1 MAKRNLSN
9 ESLESSLIHSKME
22 APPNRPKLTGR
33 AFYESIGSPKYIL
46 APMVDQSEFAWRLL
60 TRSFLPS
67 SQRPSLLAYTPM
79 FHARLFQETKTFR
92 DHHFQPSRTGLP
104 SLAASKSSSAS
115 GDGEN
120 GQQSLS
126 NEPPYLDGHPT
137 HDRPLIVQFC
147 SNSPQEFLSA
157 ATHVSPYCDA
167 VDLNLGCPQGIA
179 RKGHYGSFLQES
191 PDLIHSLI
199 STLAENLHVPVT
211 AKMRVLDTREDTLK
225 YAKMLLEAGAS
236 WIAVHG
242 RRREQK
248 GHETGLADWHIIRYL
263 RDELPPETVIF
274 ANGNILG
281 NEDLERCL
289 EVTRADG
296 VMSAEGN
303 LCDPGIFAGPEGRE
317 EGKKSG
323 EYWIGSDGRKGGWR
337 MDAVLRRYL
346 DIIYTHVL
354 EQTPPS
360 RPPLFVPGK
369 TENANGAAPSTPP
382 SADTSATTV
391 SQPVHPTVS
400 VTLSDNNTTTTTQ
413 DEERPPP
420 AKKPKRNPPEPKTK
434 TRTKTKTTS
443 PNLLAIRP
451 HLFHFLRPLISTHTH
466 IRDRLARSYAGD
478 MQSYEE
484 ILRMIEDVT
493 REGLVAY
500 AANPE
505 RFNEENTIQTEEE
518 EEGEEKEEAT
528 SASTIKK
535 YKRPP
540 WICQP
545 YVRPLPKEALERG
558 SLSLGK
564 KARRKLEAEQDGRE
578 SGSSGVGGDGRGR
591 REERDERDGVPAPE
605 VAKEAMVCGRVLQQ
619 HLRARARTP
628 LGLAPVGSAAV
639 IRSGT
644 AEVASTAA
652 QSSGTLGID
661 NRATSLAVVGGLGS
675 SSRRGWGFLGEGAIA
690 EAGLA
695 AGSAV
700 DGLVLDLQ

>member
-9 ESLESSLIHSKME
+9 ESLESSSPHSKME
-22 APPNRPKLTGR
+22 APTKRPKMTGR
-33 AFYESIGSPKYIL
+33 AFYESIRSPKYIL

-104 SLAASKSSSAS
+104 SFPASKSSSAS
-115 GDGEN
+115 GDGED
-120 GQQSLS
+120 GQQTLP

-199 STLAENLHVPVT
+199 STLAENLRVPVT
-211 AKMRVLDTREDTLK
+211 AKMRVLDTREDTLR

-263 RDELPPETVIF
+263 RDKLPPETVII

-281 NEDLERCL
+281 YEDLERCL
-289 EVTRADG
+289 EVTGADG

-360 RPPLFVPGK
+360 RQPLFVPGNK
-369 TENANGAAPSTPP
+369 NANAEPSTAQPASETP
-382 SADTSATTV
+382 AKTL

-400 VTLSDNNTTTTTQ
+400 ASLPDHSTTTITTTTTTQ
-413 DEERPPP
+413 DEQPPH
-420 AKKPKRNPPEPKTK
+420 AKKPKPNPPEPKTK
-434 TRTKTKTTS
+434 TKTKTKTTS

-500 AANPE
+500 AGNHESFQEKESETVPAPE
-505 RFNEENTIQTEEE
+505 KEATAEIVEG
-518 EEGEEKEEAT
+518 EGEES

-545 YVRPLPKEALERG
+545 YVRPLPKEAFERG

-564 KARRKLEAEQDGRE
+564 KARKKLEVERE
-578 SGSSGVGGDGRGR
+578 ELEARREESSGSGDGGSGGGGGGR
-591 REERDERDGVPAPE
+591 REERDERDGIPAPE
-605 VAKEAMVCGRVLQQ
+605 VAKEAMVCG
-619 HLRARARTP
+619 
-628 LGLAPVGSAAV
+628 
-639 IRSGT
+639 
-644 AEVASTAA
+644 
-652 QSSGTLGID
+652 
-661 NRATSLAVVGGLGS
+661 
-675 SSRRGWGFLGEGAIA
+675 
-690 EAGLA
+690 
-695 AGSAV
+695 
-700 DGLVLDLQ
+700 

>member
-1 MAKRNLSN
+1 
-9 ESLESSLIHSKME
+9 ME
-22 APPNRPKLTGR
+22 APTKRPKMTGR
-33 AFYESIGSPKYIL
+33 AFYESIRSPKYIL

-104 SLAASKSSSAS
+104 SFPASKSSSAS
-115 GDGEN
+115 GDGED
-120 GQQSLS
+120 GQQTLP

-199 STLAENLHVPVT
+199 STLAENLRVPVT
-211 AKMRVLDTREDTLK
+211 AKMRVLDTREDTLR

-263 RDELPPETVIF
+263 RDKLPPETVII

-281 NEDLERCL
+281 YEDLERCL
-289 EVTRADG
+289 EVTGADG

-360 RPPLFVPGK
+360 RQPLFVPGNK
-369 TENANGAAPSTPP
+369 NANAEPSTAQPASETP
-382 SADTSATTV
+382 AKTL

-400 VTLSDNNTTTTTQ
+400 ASLPDHSTTTITTTTTTQ
-413 DEERPPP
+413 DEQPPH
-420 AKKPKRNPPEPKTK
+420 AKKPKPNPPEPKTK
-434 TRTKTKTTS
+434 TKTKTKTTS

-500 AANPE
+500 AGNHESFQEKESETVPAPE
-505 RFNEENTIQTEEE
+505 KEATAEIVEG
-518 EEGEEKEEAT
+518 EGEES

-545 YVRPLPKEALERG
+545 YVRPLPKEAFERG

-564 KARRKLEAEQDGRE
+564 KARKKLEVERE
-578 SGSSGVGGDGRGR
+578 ELEARREESSGSGDGGSGGGGGGR
-591 REERDERDGVPAPE
+591 REERDERDGIPAPE
-605 VAKEAMVCGRVLQQ
+605 VAKEAMVCG
-619 HLRARARTP
+619 
-628 LGLAPVGSAAV
+628 
-639 IRSGT
+639 
-644 AEVASTAA
+644 
-652 QSSGTLGID
+652 
-661 NRATSLAVVGGLGS
+661 
-675 SSRRGWGFLGEGAIA
+675 
-690 EAGLA
+690 
-695 AGSAV
+695 
-700 DGLVLDLQ
+700 

>member
-1 MAKRNLSN
+1 
-9 ESLESSLIHSKME
+9 
-22 APPNRPKLTGR
+22 
-33 AFYESIGSPKYIL
+33 
-46 APMVDQSEFAWRLL
+46 
-60 TRSFLPS
+60 
-67 SQRPSLLAYTPM
+67 M

-115 GDGEN
+115 GDGED
-120 GQQSLS
+120 GQQALP

-147 SNSPQEFLSA
+147 SNSPQEFLFA

-281 NEDLERCL
+281 YEDLDRCL
-289 EVTRADG
+289 EVTGADG

-317 EGKKSG
+317 EGRKGG
-323 EYWIGSDGRKGGWR
+323 EYWVGSDGRKGGWR
-337 MDAVLRRYL
+337 IDAVLRRYL

-369 TENANGAAPSTPP
+369 AENAEPSPAQPAASETP
-382 SADTSATTV
+382 ATTA
-391 SQPVHPTVS
+391 SKS
-400 VTLSDNNTTTTTQ
+400 TLNTDNNSTTTTTTTQ
-413 DEERPPP
+413 DEEEPPP
-420 AKKPKRNPPEPKTK
+420 AKKPKPNPPKTQTKTK
-434 TRTKTKTTS
+434 ARTKTTS

-451 HLFHFLRPLISTHTH
+451 HLFHLLRPLISTHTH

-484 ILRMIEDVT
+484 ILRMIEDIT
-493 REGLVAY
+493 REDLVAY
-500 AANPE
+500 AANPNPE
-505 RFNEENTIQTEEE
+505 PFEESNNTAPAPAKQEGKETNDKAEEVVVDGGEEE
-518 EEGEEKEEAT
+518 EEES

-535 YKRPP
+535 YKRPV

-545 YVRPLPKEALERG
+545 YVRPLPKEAFERG

-564 KARRKLEAEQDGRE
+564 KARRKMEAEREEQEGKADEEGRGRE
-578 SGSSGVGGDGRGR
+578 SGGSGSGGR

-605 VAKEAMVCGRVLQQ
+605 VAKEAMVCG
-619 HLRARARTP
+619 
-628 LGLAPVGSAAV
+628 
-639 IRSGT
+639 
-644 AEVASTAA
+644 
-652 QSSGTLGID
+652 
-661 NRATSLAVVGGLGS
+661 
-675 SSRRGWGFLGEGAIA
+675 
-690 EAGLA
+690 
-695 AGSAV
+695 
-700 DGLVLDLQ
+700 